1 MTDKKITDLFSLE
14 DKVVVIVGGK
24 GVYGNALTE
33 AFAKAGARVFTGA
46 RRLEPLEA
54 NAAELRDEG
63 YDVTAFPC
71 DQADEESL
79 FTFRD
84 SIFKETDHIDALV
97 LNAVARTTSDWNC
110 PKEEYEESMK
120 VNATGL
126 FLATRT
132 LGDTMVDQRHGSII
146 IIGSM
151 QGMIGPDWTL
161 YEGQNM
167 FNAANAAPDYFFHK
181 SGDIN
186 FARFCASH
194 YGPYNIRVNCVSPG
208 GRRSEHQTEVFA
220 ERYGVRTQLGRMAE
234 PVDLVGTVMFLAMD
248 ASGYV
253 TGTNIPVDGGYT
265 AK

>member
-84 SIFKETDHIDALV
+84 SIFK
-97 LNAVARTTSDWNC
+97 
-110 PKEEYEESMK
+110 
-120 VNATGL
+120 
-126 FLATRT
+126 
-132 LGDTMVDQRHGSII
+132 
-146 IIGSM
+146 
-151 QGMIGPDWTL
+151 
-161 YEGQNM
+161 
-167 FNAANAAPDYFFHK
+167 
-181 SGDIN
+181 
-186 FARFCASH
+186 
-194 YGPYNIRVNCVSPG
+194 
-208 GRRSEHQTEVFA
+208 
-220 ERYGVRTQLGRMAE
+220 
-234 PVDLVGTVMFLAMD
+234 
-248 ASGYV
+248 
-253 TGTNIPVDGGYT
+253 
-265 AK
+265 